1 MSIYIYH
8 CRVGRS
14 ASAVVSF
21 TKLKSCETDEW
32 VKTEDRKLESK
43 QEICHTHS
51 LTHLQ
56 LTWEEN
62 VQKENEEKKKTT
74 CRFKSQLSEEHV
86 KRHLPPS
93 PTALHIHN
101 KRLHL
106 QHKMSLRARD
116 FTAVG
121 ENIMPMCVLMAK
133 WKNVKV
139 DGKNKKQKEYYRE
152 KKKKK
157 KAQLRQLGRE
167 RETEIQVHT
176 GHHFLLRVLAS

>member
-1 MSIYIYH
+1 MSYPFSYT
-8 CRVGRS
+8 
-14 ASAVVSF
+14 F
-21 TKLKSCETDEW
+21 TTYVRREC
-32 VKTEDRKLESK
+32 TERKM
-43 QEICHTHS
+43 
-51 LTHLQ
+51 
-56 LTWEEN
+56 
-62 VQKENEEKKKTT
+62 KKKIKKSPTT